1 MNRYRWRTRTGLA
14 FAGGAVIMLT
24 ACAGAPGDVVTSK
37 PPSPTAA
44 SGGEAGYQVTF
55 RAVSKRRTAPVAT
68 VTYPEASVTGGP
80 DPTVRAAIETALR
93 QTIDARR
100 KEYDQSLDGE
110 DPSDTSTQRITVTSQ
125 VRWGH
130 LLSVEFLNETYR
142 GGEPHPNTDLP
153 AATVDLRTGKQVRT
167 TDLYRDVAPVDAVL
181 LKALTAKQTGTSGQ
195 EEKVT
200 GVTVGKGTDDLVS
213 LDSYPTPSGLW
224 VGVPRCIL
232 ACAFGI
238 VEVVLPWKDLPAP
251 AEGVLSTGTPAV
263 TLLTPGE

>member
-1 MNRYRWRTRTGLA
+1 
-14 FAGGAVIMLT
+14 MLT

-181 LKALTAKQTGTSGQ
+181 LKALTAKQTGTSRPG
-195 EEKVT
+195 
-200 GVTVGKGTDDLVS
+200 GKGHRGHGGQGNGRSRVPRFVPHSVWPLGRR
-213 LDSYPTPSGLW
+213 PTVHPGLRVRHRGGRPALERPSG
-224 VGVPRCIL
+224 
-232 ACAFGI
+232 
-238 VEVVLPWKDLPAP
+238 
-251 AEGVLSTGTPAV
+251 
-263 TLLTPGE
+263 PG